1 MNRLCTSSNPEL
13 AEKEELFRAQHAVI
27 LPKAHL
33 LGDVLAAYLKLKQ
46 ELQDR
51 GSRQSEAQCT
61 AVLHKMVAKLP
72 DVKAG
77 LKAVEAAWQVTQKGE
92 VEIISVRG
100 QHQCALAAPLCVES
114 ISAIDNTSN

>member
-1 MNRLCTSSNPEL
+1 MVHCGGAAAVVRQAFNTGLQEAVWLVDRLCTSSNPEL

-51 GSRQSEAQCT
+51 GSRQSE
-61 AVLHKMVAKLP
+61 L
-72 DVKAG
+72 
-77 LKAVEAAWQVTQKGE
+77 
-92 VEIISVRG
+92 VRMT
-100 QHQCALAAPLCVES
+100 P
-114 ISAIDNTSN
+114 